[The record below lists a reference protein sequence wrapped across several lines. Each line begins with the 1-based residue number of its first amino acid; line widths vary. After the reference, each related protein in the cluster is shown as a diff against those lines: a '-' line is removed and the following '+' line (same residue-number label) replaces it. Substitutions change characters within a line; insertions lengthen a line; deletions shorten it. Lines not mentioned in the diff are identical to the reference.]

1 MKQIGSIILFL
12 LVIFSIG
19 CSSKPEQSVE
29 GKIEIGKTV
38 KPFTLN
44 DQFEKPHTLTPDT
57 KMLILVFQKATG
69 HLVKEYFNK
78 KPIDFLEKRDTVFVA
93 DVSGM
98 PSIIYSMFAKSDLQK
113 HKYPIWLIFDD
124 NESAKFKNVQNED
137 KIEIVYLDNLK
148 VTDIKLITTEDEL
161 KKIFE

>member
-1 MKQIGSIILFL
+1 
-12 LVIFSIG
+12 
-19 CSSKPEQSVE
+19 
-29 GKIEIGKTV
+29 
-38 KPFTLN
+38 
-44 DQFEKPHTLTPDT
+44 
-57 KMLILVFQKATG
+57 LVFQKATG

-124 NESAKFKNVQNED
+124 NESAKFKNAQNED